1 MNSELD
7 RRIPYSLVP
16 TVHGIPLSRR
26 VVDAFD
32 VLDEALVVARA
43 AKPGLT
49 VGDLVADVRA
59 ARGTL

>member
-1 MNSELD
+1 
-7 RRIPYSLVP
+7 VP

-26 VVDAFD
+26 VVEAFD
-32 VLDEALVVARA
+32 LVGDALAIARA

-49 VGDLVADVRA
+49 VGDLVADIRA